1 MEEAVL
7 TVWDKVSNQR
17 HADLYLKSDAKEI
30 IYTPHETYCFLRH
43 PPPPPALSEFLKLT

>member
-17 HADLYLKSDAKEI
+17 HADLYQKSDAKEI

-43 PPPPPALSEFLKLT
+43 PPPPPPALAEFLD